1 MRASFIEARIQGAVD
16 SVVNTA
22 SRPTIVGM
30 VHPASGISY
39 EPMTFQTLSD
49 DCILITDILE
59 ATVRALER
67 EKNMTPDAAMGA
79 KDRLLANLAR
89 PPRQTP
95 TSFLSLK
102 ICALYAA
109 NWATVTV

>member
-1 MRASFIEARIQGAVD
+1 
-16 SVVNTA
+16 
-22 SRPTIVGM
+22 M

-79 KDRLLANLAR
+79 KDRLLAQSGKATATNADIFSELENLCFVR
-89 PPRQTP
+89 CKLGHCDGTW
-95 TSFLSLK
+95 K
-102 ICALYAA
+102 
-109 NWATVTV
+109 